1 MSILAKFTLSTLCE
15 REKYGKIFQTCFFRK
30 AKALIGYYNYTVVLT
45 YLGLLASLGSAASA
59 INGNFKLSMI
69 FMLIC
74 GFADMF
80 DGVIARTDKKR
91 SENAKRFGVQIDS
104 LCDMSCFCCLPAVFM
119 LCLCGVSALSLIAG
133 GMIMLSGVIRLGY
146 FNVQE
151 INRELENEGR
161 REYYDG
167 LPVTASALILP
178 PAALLGALLGAN
190 WFSPAVMIIAAVLN
204 VTRVKIK
211 KPRGKWIL
219 IMLGIGTAIAVLV
232 LVFGGKVTASGVNV

>member
-59 INGNFKLSMI
+59 INGNFRLSMI

-178 PAALLGALLGAN
+178 PAALLGALMGAN

>member
-1 MSILAKFTLSTLCE
+1 MI
-15 REKYGKIFQTCFFRK
+15 KYRISVFRHVPITFWK
-30 AKALIGYYNYTVVLT
+30 AKTLIGYYNYTVVLT
-45 YLGLLASLGSAASA
+45 YLGLLSALGGAASA

-69 FMLIC
+69 FMLLC

-91 SENAKRFGVQIDS
+91 SEDAKRFGVQIDS
-104 LCDMSCFCCLPAVFM
+104 LCDMACFCCLPAVFM
-119 LCLCGVSALSLIAG
+119 LCLCGVCALSLVAG
-133 GMIMLSGVIRLGY
+133 GMLMLAGVIRLAY

-178 PAALLGALLGAN
+178 LAALIGALLGAN
-190 WFSPAVMIIAAVLN
+190 WFSPVVMICAAVLN

-211 KPRGKWIL
+211 KPRGRWIL
-219 IMLGIGTAIAVLV
+219 IMLLIGACIAVLV
-232 LVFGGKVTASGVNV
+232 LLFGGKVAVPGVNV

>member
-1 MSILAKFTLSTLCE
+1 M
-15 REKYGKIFQTCFFRK
+15 
-30 AKALIGYYNYTVVLT
+30 IGYYNYTVVLT

-119 LCLCGVSALSLIAG
+119 LCLCGVSALSLIVG

>member
-1 MSILAKFTLSTLCE
+1 MVEYSKLVVSRHSQIL
-15 REKYGKIFQTCFFRK
+15 FRK
-30 AKALIGYYNYTVVLT
+30 AKTLIGYYNYTVVLT
-45 YLGLLASLGSAASA
+45 YLGLLSALGGAASA
-59 INGNFKLSMI
+59 IHGNFKLSMI
-69 FMLIC
+69 FMLVC

-91 SENAKRFGVQIDS
+91 SENARRFGVQIDS
-104 LCDMSCFCCLPAVFM
+104 LCDMACFCCLPAVFM
-119 LCLCGVSALSLIAG
+119 LCLCGVCWLSLVAG

-167 LPVTASALILP
+167 LPVTANALILP
-178 PAALLGALLGAN
+178 VAALLGALLGAN
-190 WFSPAVMIIAAVLN
+190 WFSMVVMIAAAVLN
-204 VTRVKIK
+204 VTRVRIK

-219 IMLGIGTAIAVLV
+219 IMLLIGTGIAVLV
-232 LVFGGKVTASGVNV
+232 LAFDGSVTAPGGNV

>member
-1 MSILAKFTLSTLCE
+1 M
-15 REKYGKIFQTCFFRK
+15 
-30 AKALIGYYNYTVVLT
+30 IGYYNYTVVLT
-45 YLGLLASLGSAASA
+45 YLGLLSALGGAASA

-69 FMLIC
+69 FMLLC

-91 SENAKRFGVQIDS
+91 SDDAKRFGVQIDS
-104 LCDMSCFCCLPAVFM
+104 LCDMACFCCLPAMFM
-119 LCLCGVSALSLIAG
+119 LCLCGVCALSLVAG
-133 GMIMLSGVIRLGY
+133 GMLMLAGVIRLAF

-178 PAALLGALLGAN
+178 LAALIGALLGAN
-190 WFSPAVMIIAAVLN
+190 WFSPVVMICAAVLN

-211 KPRGKWIL
+211 KPRGRWIL
-219 IMLGIGTAIAVLV
+219 IMLLIGACIAVLV
-232 LVFGGKVTASGVNV
+232 LLFGGKVAAPGVNV

>member
-1 MSILAKFTLSTLCE
+1 M
-15 REKYGKIFQTCFFRK
+15 
-30 AKALIGYYNYTVVLT
+30 IGYYNYTVVLT
-45 YLGLLASLGSAASA
+45 YLGLLSSLGGVASA

-69 FMLIC
+69 FMLVC

-104 LCDMSCFCCLPAVFM
+104 LCDMACFCCLPAVFM
-119 LCLCGVSALSLIAG
+119 LCLCGCSALSLIAG
-133 GMIMLSGVIRLGY
+133 GMIMLSGVIRLAY

-151 INRELENEGR
+151 ICRELENEGR

-190 WFSPAVMIIAAVLN
+190 WVSCVIMIIAAALN
-204 VTRVKIK
+204 VTRVRIK
-211 KPRGKWIL
+211 KPRGKGIL
-219 IMLGIGTAIAVLV
+219 LMLSIGAAICVLV
-232 LVFGGKVTASGVNV
+232 LVFGGKVAA

>member
-15 REKYGKIFQTCFFRK
+15 REKYGKIFKTCFFRK

-59 INGNFKLSMI
+59 INGNFRLSMI

-178 PAALLGALLGAN
+178 PAALLGALMGAN

>member
-1 MSILAKFTLSTLCE
+1 MPI
-15 REKYGKIFQTCFFRK
+15 IFWK
-30 AKALIGYYNYTVVLT
+30 AKTLIGYYNYTVVLT
-45 YLGLLASLGSAASA
+45 YLGLLSAVGGAASA

-91 SENAKRFGVQIDS
+91 SDDAKRFGVQIDS
-104 LCDMSCFCCLPAVFM
+104 LCDMACFCCLPATFM
-119 LCLCGVSALSLIAG
+119 LCLCGVCALSIVAG
-133 GMIMLSGVIRLGY
+133 GMLMLAGVIRLAY

-178 PAALLGALLGAN
+178 LAALIGALLGAN
-190 WFSPAVMIIAAVLN
+190 WFSPVVMIAAAVLN

-211 KPRGKWIL
+211 KPRGRWIL
-219 IMLGIGTAIAVLV
+219 IMLLIGTGIAVLV
-232 LVFGGKVTASGVNV
+232 LLFGGKVAAPGVNV

>member
-1 MSILAKFTLSTLCE
+1 M
-15 REKYGKIFQTCFFRK
+15 
-30 AKALIGYYNYTVVLT
+30 IGYYNYTVVLT

-59 INGNFKLSMI
+59 INGNFRLSMI

-211 KPRGKWIL
+211 KPRGK
-219 IMLGIGTAIAVLV
+219 
-232 LVFGGKVTASGVNV
+232 